1 MGIFKSFSEM
11 VGLTLLNHRKPNQ
24 PFKHSMLLAIFWE
37 ETLFGNIAQTG
48 GGPGVGFGQVEHQNF
63 FWLNQ
68 PPAIANGYQVPSV
81 NTTTVAVDDNIAV
94 QVTSCLLLHYF
105 FASQTPAGA
114 EQFAYESYA
123 GANLPAAQLAKTP
136 TRVNT
141 RAKRIAIIDG
151 WKACSGALD
160 ALPGVIGAQPVPA
173 QGYVGDVEDKIL
185 AALKLAKGFADE
197 TPDQSN
203 PAITIRQRLFP
214 QYWQFPPDLKAL
226 LPMFFNSAALLAFG
240 ASGPM
245 VRVLQAM
252 LNSYPVP
259 DFMVSTDGVFG
270 GQTKKAVE
278 AFQKWCEIAVDG
290 IVGPQTKGQLKP

>member
-1 MGIFKSFSEM
+1 MGVFKSFAEM

-24 PFKHSMLLAIFWE
+24 PFKHSMMLAIFWE

-81 NTTTVAVDDNIAV
+81 NTTTTAVDDNIAV
-94 QVTSCLLLHYF
+94 QVASCLLLHYF
-105 FASQTPAGA
+105 FASKNPAGA
-114 EQFAYESYA
+114 DQFAYESYA

-136 TRVNT
+136 TPVNT
-141 RAKRIAIIDG
+141 RAKRLAKIEG
-151 WKACSGALD
+151 WKACSEALD
-160 ALPGVIGAQPVPA
+160 ALPGVIGTQPVTA
-173 QGYVGDVEDKIL
+173 QSYVGDVEDKIL
-185 AALKLAKGFADE
+185 AALKLARGFAD
-197 TPDQSN
+197 TAPDQGT
-203 PAITIRQRLFP
+203 PGITIRRRLFP
-214 QYWQFPPDLKAL
+214 QYWHFPPELKAQL
-226 LPMFFNSAALLAFG
+226 TMFFNSAALLAFG
-240 ASGPM
+240 ATGPM

-259 DFMVSTDGVFG
+259 DFMVSTDGFFG
-270 GQTKKAVE
+270 AQTKAAVE
-278 AFQKWCEIAVDG
+278 AFQQWCEIAVDG